1 MSACLCFTLYHG
13 RNVQLRAKVWGPK
26 LPWCFFFFAA
36 WAFWLKSRALAYV
49 RVFDQYNAL
58 NEFQYAKL
66 RLKIFRFF
74 CRCRGLQTLVRDCMS
89 FASACFHVV
98 QSCTQRTKL
107 CHFLLCSSAAI
118 MALSSSHACLIVRES
133 GTDQVFSCRA
143 WKIVRCTKWDKRN
156 SLHAIPSPEV
166 RHSAKM
172 QDRERERE
180 KKKKDRKERKRRA
193 HDVCVTQPSS
203 SGMRERREGISL
215 AEARRGK
222 WSECLCSRWHLPPE
236 IMGSHHLNLCY

>member
-172 QDRERERE
+172 QDRERERKRKKTE
-180 KKKKDRKERKRRA
+180 KRENAGPMTYASHNPPALVWENAGKEFRLQRLDGA
-193 HDVCVTQPSS
+193 
-203 SGMRERREGISL
+203 
-215 AEARRGK
+215 
-222 WSECLCSRWHLPPE
+222 SEVSAYVRDDACLLKSWVRTT
-236 IMGSHHLNLCY
+236 